1 MEELIDVLDE
11 NGNKTGII
19 KTRKEVHTTGEWHKV
34 AFIFV
39 VNSKGEIILQK
50 RSSKKTTNANKWTA
64 SASGH
69 LTAGDSD
76 IEGALRELEEE
87 IGVKAKPDELKYL
100 FTAKHKGKIDD
111 KNFSHIQDIYVL
123 YKDVNIDELVL
134 QEEEVSETKYV
145 YYKDFEKMI
154 KEENDELVKHN
165 EIYLGVLEELYKK
178 FQD

>member
-50 RSSKKTTNANKWTA
+50 RSAEKSTNPNKWTA

-87 IGVKAKPDELKYL
+87 IGVKAKPNELKYL
-100 FTAKHKGKIDD
+100 FTAKLKRKIDD

-123 YKDVNIDELVL
+123 YKDINIDELVL
-134 QEEEVSETKYV
+134 QEEEVSEAKYV

-154 KEENDELVKHN
+154 KEENNELVEHN
-165 EIYLGVLEELYKK
+165 EIYPGVLEELYKK

>member
-1 MEELIDVLDE
+1 M
-11 NGNKTGII
+11 
-19 KTRKEVHTTGEWHKV
+19 
-34 AFIFV
+34 
-39 VNSKGEIILQK
+39 QK
-50 RSSKKTTNANKWTA
+50 RSTEKAINPNKWTA

-100 FTAKHKGKIDD
+100 FTAKLKGKIDD
-111 KNFSHIQDIYVL
+111 KNISHIQDIYVL

-134 QEEEVSETKYV
+134 QEEEVSEAKYV
-145 YYKDFEKMI
+145 YYKDFEKMM
-154 KEENDELVKHN
+154 KEENNELVEHN
-165 EIYLGVLEELYKK
+165 EIYPGVLEELYKK

>member
-19 KTRKEVHTTGEWHKV
+19 KTRKEVHRTGEWHKV

-50 RSSKKTTNANKWTA
+50 RSAEKTTNPNKWTA

-100 FTAKHKGKIDD
+100 FTAKLKGKIDD
-111 KNFSHIQDIYVL
+111 KNISHIQDIYVL
-123 YKDVNIDELVL
+123 YKDVDIDELVL
-134 QEEEVSETKYV
+134 QEEEVSEAKYV

-154 KEENDELVKHN
+154 KEENNELVEQN
-165 EIYLGVLEELYKK
+165 EVYPGVLEELYKK